1 MSKQL
6 REICSSPE
14 RLETLTEAAEE
25 VAKSEF
31 SPQTIFSELS
41 ALLSDLD

>member
-6 REICSSPE
+6 REICGAPE
-14 RLETLTEAAEE
+14 QLERFTEAAEE